1 MSLTAPPTL
10 PADPPTTP
18 NRQTQTKEVFSAAAD
33 DAWEWL
39 FGDNWDFIEALR
51 DWYADDA
58 KPELE
63 ALQADVTTKAGTAT
77 TQAGIATAAAAT
89 ATAAAASAT
98 GASDVNGTSTTTR
111 TPTVGTQTWVYVETG
126 KLPYAGM
133 RMRAASRAALTTNYA
148 LGTVASHDAGTRTVT
163 LTVDQ
168 VGAAPASASD
178 WNLLLEGEPG
188 QPGADAEV
196 RSLVQTRSANGT
208 ITAADLG
215 ATLRCTATIT
225 LDPDSAAS
233 LGDGFSALVD
243 APGHAVTIDGV
254 GTVPVA
260 GLGLVQSDGTT
271 ITLRLL
277 GASGNAPVAA
287 VTATAAAAALLNTG
301 LDGGADVYDL
311 VVFGVTSVANAEIRL
326 RYEVAGTVVTTSTYQ
341 ANAGNNHAN
350 SGVTSGAPASYVAIG
365 NCGNGA
371 SNSFNLTIRIYRP
384 ANTSVTK
391 HITWTGST
399 VRTETQFLSGNAI
412 NQGTGALTG
421 IQLTTDSGAITCTMR
436 LYAVPNA

>member
-1 MSLTAPPTL
+1 MSLTAPPAL

-18 NRQTQTKEVFSAAAD
+18 NRQTQTKELFSAAAD
-33 DAWEWL
+33 EAWEWL

-98 GASDVNGTSTTTR
+98 GAADVSGTSTTTR
-111 TPTVGTQTWVYVETG
+111 TPTVGSQTWVYVETG
-126 KLPYAGM
+126 KVPYAGM
-133 RMRAASRAALTTNYA
+133 RMRAVSRAAPTTNYA
-148 LGTVASHDAGTRTVT
+148 LGTVASYDAGTRTVT

-178 WNLLLEGEPG
+178 WNLVLEGEPG
-188 QPGADAEV
+188 PPGEDAEV

-233 LGDGFSALVD
+233 LGNGFSVLVD
-243 APGHAVTIDGV
+243 APGHAVTVDGV
-254 GTVPVA
+254 GTVPVG

-277 GASGNAPVAA
+277 GSQTRMLHVR
-287 VTATAAAAALLNTG
+287 
-301 LDGGADVYDL
+301 DEK
-311 VVFGVTSVANAEIRL
+311 TS
-326 RYEVAGTVVTTSTYQ
+326 GTV
-341 ANAGNNHAN
+341 G
-350 SGVTSGAPASYVAIG
+350 
-365 NCGNGA
+365 
-371 SNSFNLTIRIYRP
+371 
-384 ANTSVTK
+384 
-391 HITWTGST
+391 
-399 VRTETQFLSGNAI
+399 
-412 NQGTGALTG
+412 GTGAIGSDQTRVLNAVVLNEIAGASLSSNQVTVPAGVYEIEGVVTGQGVASIRAILHNVTAGTSVQGVNSGMTNETYNAGGISPVYAKVTLTG
-421 IQLTTDSGAITCTMR
+421 ATVFELRSRQTNTWGTQDLGNPLSISGVVEVYSTLIFR
-436 LYAVPNA
+436 KVG